1 MALSQMQRSGTISE
15 EKLNLPR
22 NTFNLSCGKYLEF
35 SMGMCVPFDVIRMV
49 PGDTANVEYNIKIE
63 SKMPT
68 IVPIKNNM
76 RVFVKTY
83 FATDSMLWAGAH
95 NHISKGVRQDQDLP
109 MPKYLPYYEEN
120 ATVWSTTGKKWMTI
134 TPNCPLN
141 YMGVPWFGYNE
152 KAGNKVQSSGIG
164 TETVPKERRWSFQPC
179 LWKSGSNVD
188 NTYVEKIKYTDETAT
203 RTEINALPLVMY
215 VKIKRKDFVDANLLM
230 KNKKW
235 FPDEEDHFR
244 LPYNVTK
251 NNYGPSNSSTKG
263 YVNCLDWEKP
273 LRTENELGFRTRIT
287 DEDTDLTNTNQ
298 LIFNIP
304 KNEADDVPVL
314 NTMYFVPRRRDYYW
328 GSSPFADLI
337 RTGTQI
343 PTLNMEGMGQVK
355 SNEAVS
361 TAQTGELMYLQYD
374 TNNRTVYANNANNY
388 NNIIQTLNK
397 LKVDNSNVSFN
408 VMQIRNVIAET
419 LVIERIGL
427 IHNTDFYNG
436 YMQSIYGENPNSES
450 GDPIYV
456 GGFYNDIIMDTVQNL
471 ADTGESPVG
480 FKNAIAQGV
489 VHGNIGKFTCNE
501 FGWLMSVMYIVPDT
515 IYTNGLEKM
524 WKIITQKEQYNPL
537 LQQTS
542 PDKICKY
549 EVGLPQESPT
559 EWNNTEKAFGYT
571 KKDEYLKWR
580 TNKIIGFCEYNK
592 PDKYILDQAYF
603 IKTNL
608 STNQAALNEMNLE
621 VHHENTICT
630 AFADMTDYQF
640 KADIGCNITMARNM
654 MKEAKPA
661 SFGVL

>member
-49 PGDTANVEYNIKIE
+49 PGDTANVEYNIKVE
-63 SKMPT
+63 SKLPT

-76 RVFVKTY
+76 RLFVKTY

-95 NHISKGVRQDQDLP
+95 NHISKGIRQDQDLV
-109 MPKYLPYYEEN
+109 MPKYLPYIERAGEEWN
-120 ATVWSTTGKKWMTI
+120 ENGRKYMCL
-134 TPNCPLN
+134 TPNSPLN
-141 YMGVPWFGYNE
+141 YMGVPWLGVNE
-152 KAGNKVQSSGIG
+152 RAGTKRVDGAN
-164 TETVPKERRWSFQPC
+164 VPIPLEKRWSFQPC
-179 LWKSGSNVD
+179 LWKNNGTFED
-188 NTYVEKIKYTDETAT
+188 QYIEKIKYKDEKDTPL
-203 RTEINALPLVMY
+203 EINALPLVMY

-244 LPYNVTK
+244 LPYNVIK
-251 NNYGPSNSSTKG
+251 NNYGNNSSTKG
-263 YVNCLDWEKP
+263 YVNSLDWEKP
-273 LRTENELGFRTRIT
+273 LKNNTELGYADIVTEEDGRT
-287 DEDTDLTNTNQ
+287 TNK

-304 KNEADDVPVL
+304 KNEADDAPVL

-343 PTLNMEGMGQVK
+343 PTLNMQGMGQVK
-355 SNEAVS
+355 SQDAVGTEVS
-361 TAQTGELMYLQYD
+361 GTIRNLQYD
-374 TNNRTVYANNANNY
+374 NNSRLLIPETGGTTEK

-471 ADTGESPVG
+471 ADTGETPVG

-489 VHGNIGKFTCNE
+489 VHGNIGKFSCNE

-515 IYTNGLEKM
+515 IYTNGLEKI
-524 WKIITQKEQYNPL
+524 WKMITQKEQYNPL
-537 LQQTS
+537 LQQTA
-542 PDKICKY
+542 PDKICRY
-549 EVGLPQESPT
+549 EVGLPQENVT
-559 EWNNTEKAFGYT
+559 EWNDTEKAFGYT

-640 KADIGCNITMARNM
+640 KADIGCNVTMARNM